1 MDTASRVY
9 WGPRLWTIFHFL
21 AEISERRDMAML
33 WNSLMRL
40 TAATMPCEQCRIH
53 LADYLKTH
61 TFVRFAKIHTITGAA
76 VKERATQEMFI
87 FHNAVNAR
95 IEKPAMT
102 KEEYE
107 ALYKKPLGE
116 SLREIQK
123 NYDEVKAAWTP
134 LVHSRVNGAAFNEWK
149 KHLNMMIALASGGP
163 A

>member
-1 MDTASRVY
+1 
-9 WGPRLWTIFHFL
+9 
-21 AEISERRDMAML
+21 
-33 WNSLMRL
+33 MRL

-53 LADYLKTH
+53 LGEYLKTH
-61 TFVRFAKIHTITGAA
+61 VFVRFVKLHTITGAA
-76 VKERATQEMFI
+76 VKEHASNELFN

-95 IEKPAMT
+95 IEKPAMM
-102 KEEYE
+102 KEDYD

-116 SLREIQK
+116 ALRAINK

-134 LVHSRVNGAAFNEWK
+134 LVHTRVNGAAFNEWK